1 MEKRK
6 FKSYSQELQ
15 PKPIGVIIIMLIITI
30 CKYSLGEEF
39 LNRVLH
45 VSDLKL
51 YFIILML
58 SLVSIEFYKRIKDRQ

>member
-1 MEKRK
+1 
-6 FKSYSQELQ
+6 
-15 PKPIGVIIIMLIITI
+15 MLIIAI
-30 CKYSLGEEF
+30 FKYSLGEEF

-58 SLVSIEFYKRIKDRQ
+58 SLVSIELYKRIKDRQ